1 MSQYIPTAISCA
13 LLAAG
18 LTLGPFANAEPVDL
32 NQANAE
38 ALADNIVGVRP
49 VLAQAIVAYRPE
61 NGVFLSAEQLLQVP
75 GFGPKILEK
84 NEKSLLV
91 DGKAHKN

>member
-1 MSQYIPTAISCA
+1 MPQYIPTAISCA

-18 LTLGPFANAEPVDL
+18 LTLGHFTNAEPVDL
-32 NQANAE
+32 NQADAE
-38 ALADNIVGVRP
+38 ALADNIVGVGP
-49 VLAQAIVAYRPE
+49 VLAQAIVAYRIE
-61 NGVFLSAEQLLQVP
+61 NGAFLSAKQLLEIP
-75 GFGPKILEK
+75 GLGPKILEK

>member
-1 MSQYIPTAISCA
+1 MSQYIPKAISCA

-18 LTLGPFANAEPVDL
+18 LTLGQFANAEPVEL
-32 NQANAE
+32 NQADAE
-38 ALADNIVGVRP
+38 ALADNIVGVGP
-49 VLAQAIVAYRPE
+49 VLAEAIVAYRLE
-61 NGVFLSAEQLLQVP
+61 NGAFLSADQLLEIP
-75 GFGPKILEK
+75 GLGPKILEK